1 MLCGDIGGLSAIA
14 RLVPTCHARFDKR
27 NSSLWPGAV
36 PARRGSAGPAA
47 HIQRISGHLAV
58 CPGVWKDRRK
68 LYELLYDVAIE
79 AVVLRLVGKCSMYPV
94 IIT

>member
-1 MLCGDIGGLSAIA
+1 MLCGDIGDLSAIA
-14 RLVPTCHARFDKR
+14 RLIPARYARLDEC
-27 NSSLWPGAV
+27 NSSFRPGAV
-36 PARRGSAGPAA
+36 PARRGSAGSAT

-79 AVVLRLVGKCSMYPV
+79 AVVLRLVGKYSMYPV